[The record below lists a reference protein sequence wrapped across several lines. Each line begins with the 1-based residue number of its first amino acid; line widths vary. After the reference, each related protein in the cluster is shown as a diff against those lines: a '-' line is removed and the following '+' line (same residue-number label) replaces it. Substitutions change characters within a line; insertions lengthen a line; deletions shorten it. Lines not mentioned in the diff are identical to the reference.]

1 MNKQTLL
8 CATKLAALNM
18 LAVSFTLTVFAS
30 TSPEKP
36 VLADRDLLAAAGI
49 PILAVE
55 SATNVGYAKL
65 SEEQEASLTKLA
77 HSLNRCGGFEMLP
90 YSSNVDPRSPLIT
103 HVFGQL
109 KKQSAKNAKFHPS
122 TLAFNTVQDQPA
134 IESAV
139 KEVSESNIRS
149 TVEFLAAFPEREHRS
164 AQPNIHVAAM
174 KTRLE
179 NMLAAATVPW
189 KLDLISHNS
198 THQQTIRVRFPGAKR
213 PGEIVVLGGHLDSI
227 NQEYWGNGQAPGAD
241 DNASGS
247 ADIIETMRILSTKTQ
262 SERTIDFFLYAGEEG
277 GLLGSAE
284 IAADY
289 KKQNQDVIGVLQLDM
304 TLFPG
309 NGEFVLGSM
318 TDFTSAWLRSYLET
332 LNGIYIKAKIMDD
345 KCGYGCSD
353 HASWYRQ
360 GYPTLM
366 PFEASFD
373 GMNHN
378 LHTSRDTIDSHSSF
392 SHAAMFGKI
401 ALVFAMDLANSE
413 LREP

>member
-1 MNKQTLL
+1 MIKQVFRFAIGAGLCLAPLL
-8 CATKLAALNM
+8 SLAAP
-18 LAVSFTLTVFAS
+18 STL
-30 TSPEKP
+30 KP
-36 VLADRDLLAAAGI
+36 VLADRDLLAAAEI

-55 SATNVGYAKL
+55 TTTNVGYAKL
-65 SEEQEASLTKLA
+65 TEVQESHLTELA
-77 HSLNRCGGFEMLP
+77 HKLNRCGGFEALP
-90 YSSNVDPRSPLIT
+90 YSSSVDPMSPLIT
-103 HVFGQL
+103 SVFGQL
-109 KKQSAKNAKFHPS
+109 KAQSLKNQNYHPS
-122 TLAFNTVQDQPA
+122 TRAFLAVTENPLID
-134 IESAV
+134 SAL
-139 KEVSESNIRS
+139 KEVTEANIRS
-149 TVEFLAAFPEREHRS
+149 TVEFLSSFPEREQRS
-164 AQPNIHVAAM
+164 DEPNKHVVAM
-174 KTRLE
+174 KARLE
-179 NMLAAATVPW
+179 DMLKSATVPW
-189 KLDLISHNS
+189 KIDLIAHNS
-198 THQQTIRVRFPGAKR
+198 TRQQTIRVRFPGAKR
-213 PGEIVVLGGHLDSI
+213 PSEIVVLGGHLDSI

-247 ADIIETMRILSTKTQ
+247 ADIIETMRILSTKAQ
-262 SERTIDFFLYAGEEG
+262 PARTIDFFLYAGEEA

-289 KKQNQDVIGVLQLDM
+289 KKQNLDVIGVLQLDM

-318 TDFTSAWLRSYLET
+318 NDFTSAWLRSYLET
-332 LNGIYIKAKIMDD
+332 LNGLYIKAKILDD

-378 LHTSRDTIDSHSSF
+378 LHTSRDTIDERSSF

-413 LREP
+413 LREPK